1 MTRGGI
7 PVGANEN
14 LVSLRDFIAGLRS
27 ELKAAH
33 DDAEQDGSPDG
44 PRFVVGPVN
53 VEFTLTA
60 KKDASA
66 NGGVR
71 FYIFELGATGSVGSE
86 TTQRVSLV
94 LTPDGDY
101 KVSEGPMSEDPQ

>member
-1 MTRGGI
+1 ME
-7 PVGANEN
+7 AADN
-14 LVSLRDFIAGLRS
+14 LMPLRDFIAGLRS

-44 PRFVVGPVN
+44 PRFELGPVN

-66 NGGVR
+66 KGGVR
-71 FYIFELGATGSVGSE
+71 FYVFEFGADGSVGSE
-86 TTQRVSLV
+86 RTQRVSLV
-94 LTPDGDY
+94 LNPQTKDGRSY
-101 KVSEGPMSEDPQ
+101 KVSDAMRDDPQ